1 MTNPTPSNQPAPST
15 RPAELPQRRAVAA
28 ERLPSRAAA
37 SAAVMLRHRNPGTL
51 ALRGLRS
58 GRIYLFT
65 DREARAVDPEDAATL
80 LRSGAV
86 ERA

>member
-1 MTNPTPSNQPAPST
+1 MTPSNQPAAT
-15 RPAELPQRRAVAA
+15 RPAELPQRRAAAA
-28 ERLPSRAAA
+28 ERSPYRAAA
-37 SAAVMLRHRNPGTL
+37 PAAVMLRHRNPGTL
-51 ALRGLRS
+51 ALRGPRS

-65 DREARAVDPEDAATL
+65 DREPRAVDPEDAATL